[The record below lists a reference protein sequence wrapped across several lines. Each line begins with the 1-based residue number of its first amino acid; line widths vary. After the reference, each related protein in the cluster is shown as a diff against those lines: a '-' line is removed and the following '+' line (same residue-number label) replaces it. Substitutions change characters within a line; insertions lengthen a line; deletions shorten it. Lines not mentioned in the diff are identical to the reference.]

1 MKVRMM
7 IGLYVC
13 ECSELLHTR
22 ECVVFFS
29 RASCRDIKK
38 RAIKC
43 RASCTARNYCSIEK
57 KKKKKIIVFANETF
71 SVKRKI
77 TNV

>member
-1 MKVRMM
+1 MKVRMDDR
-7 IGLYVC
+7 IICVSVVNCY
-13 ECSELLHTR
+13 TR

-57 KKKKKIIVFANETF
+57 NLSFSQMNI